1 MSLNKRI
8 LNAANVGGGDNA
20 PLARTLKATYCNMGV
35 RNFLF
40 TKRDGFDATG
50 VVFEYD

>member
-1 MSLNKRI
+1 MSLNKKAI
-8 LNAANVGGGDNA
+8 NPVYGGGI
-20 PLARTLKATYCNMGV
+20 TLSHTIKANYFKMGT

-50 VVFEYD
+50 IMLEYE

>member
-1 MSLNKRI
+1 
-8 LNAANVGGGDNA
+8 
-20 PLARTLKATYCNMGV
+20 MGI

-50 VVFEYD
+50 IMLEYAWKECSLRIYV